1 MWCLWRISSRFVAAG
16 DATVR
21 RLMKL
26 NDDTASYSSQRGYV
40 ACGDDVTGQSAVV
53 PVVVMP
59 TTVAPTSAVVYLC
72 PPGTYRHWMPPSPAV
87 AGPTA
92 PSSAVTTWPQSVIA
106 PFVGDG
112 AHVTD
117 WTTSSVPAVP
127 LTHYQQSTVSTSVI
141 NQCLMPQT
149 TYHTVS
155 PSVINQC
162 LMPQTVV
169 GASSSVRQH
178 HDAVIQS
185 LNSTELSSESPLVVS
200 TK

>member
-1 MWCLWRISSRFVAAG
+1 
-16 DATVR
+16 
-21 RLMKL
+21 MKL

-162 LMPQTVV
+162 LIPETTDHTVSPSVINQCLIPQTVV

-178 HDAVIQS
+178 HDDVIQS
-185 LNSTELSSESPLVVS
+185 LNPTDLSSESPLVVS